1 MSDEETPKR
10 RKPCPVCGEMI
21 VVGAKI
27 CRHCGEKFGST
38 EKQEGDSTGG
48 LIPYKNP
55 PALVAYYCGIFSLI
69 ACIPFLFPLP
79 IVALVFGIKG
89 LKKAKAEPHVRGQ
102 VHAWI
107 GVICGSIFTLIGLAT
122 TVFGILGIIASLSS
136 K

>member
-1 MSDEETPKR
+1 M
-10 RKPCPVCGEMI
+10 
-21 VVGAKI
+21 
-27 CRHCGEKFGST
+27 
-38 EKQEGDSTGG
+38 
-48 LIPYKNP
+48 IPYKNP